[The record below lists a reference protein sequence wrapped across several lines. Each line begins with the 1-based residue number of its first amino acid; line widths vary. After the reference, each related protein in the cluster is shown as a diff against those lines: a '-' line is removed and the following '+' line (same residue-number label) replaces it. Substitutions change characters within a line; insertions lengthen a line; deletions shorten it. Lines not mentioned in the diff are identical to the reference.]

1 MKNIETWLNFYFV
14 FWLSCIVHS
23 SMKLIPRFAAFSFW
37 IVLISRFAPNKW
49 LDSFGFYRIKRQLFV
64 SENETY
70 LSWFHSIWCCYVAGF
85 EGFSGGD
92 ERRERKSDFENSEDE
107 RRTRI
112 GSLKK
117 KAINASTK
125 FKHSLKKKSSRRKSD
140 GRVSSVSIE
149 DVRDAE
155 ELKAVDAFRQ
165 ALMLDELLPEKH
177 DDYHMMLRFS
187 IFLLF
192 CRYIYL
198 YKFFQSMFT
207 EFEKV

>member
-1 MKNIETWLNFYFV
+1 MKQ
-14 FWLSCIVHS
+14 S
-23 SMKLIPRFAAFSFW
+23 
-37 IVLISRFAPNKW
+37 
-49 LDSFGFYRIKRQLFV
+49 QLFV
-64 SENETY
+64 LDKEIY
-70 LSWFHSIWCCYVAGF
+70 LPWFHSFWCGIQADNTALHYVVCLEAQFLTSLMLIFIYRSRIYVLSVSICNYWQCCFVTGF
-85 EGFSGGD
+85 EGFSGSD

-165 ALMLDELLPEKH
+165 ALMLDELLPERH

-187 IFLLF
+187 LLLLF
-192 CRYIYL
+192 WQHICAN
-198 YKFFQSMFT
+198 KFFLYVYWVKKSNTTNFSLL
-207 EFEKV
+207 

>member
-1 MKNIETWLNFYFV
+1 MLIFIYRSRIYV
-14 FWLSCIVHS
+14 LSVSICNYWQCCIV
-23 SMKLIPRFAAFSFW
+23 
-37 IVLISRFAPNKW
+37 
-49 LDSFGFYRIKRQLFV
+49 
-64 SENETY
+64 T
-70 LSWFHSIWCCYVAGF
+70 GF
-85 EGFSGGD
+85 EGFSGSD

-165 ALMLDELLPEKH
+165 ALMLDELLPERH

-187 IFLLF
+187 LLLLF
-192 CRYIYL
+192 
-198 YKFFQSMFT
+198 
-207 EFEKV
+207 